1 MALLEKQQFIK
12 RSQIQGAGKGLF
24 TKKSIAKGTRIV
36 EYKGRVSAWNEV
48 PGRKVYNGYIYYINR
63 YHVIDAMLY
72 KKALARYANDAK
84 GITKV
89 KGLTNNSRYVKDN
102 GRVFIVAIK
111 DIEADSEILVGYKK
125 EYWDTI
131 IYNKKLAAYEE
142 RLKKRKAKRNK

>member
-1 MALLEKQQFIK
+1 
-12 RSQIQGAGKGLF
+12 
-24 TKKSIAKGTRIV
+24 
-36 EYKGRVSAWNEV
+36 
-48 PGRKVYNGYIYYINR
+48 
-63 YHVIDAMLY
+63 MLY